1 MTTHKGDVEL
11 KKCKYVKVCVAMLL
25 VVFSVIGCASD
36 NDKVSEPPE
45 DSEITQ
51 DSEKGQDDSFVSE
64 ETATFS
70 YTYDLLSDSF
80 ECSTPDTLNMPDHLV
95 TNYLTDTYE
104 QVPVSLS
111 FPLKY
116 EDVISASNQHQD
128 LLCAGNR
135 EYSEEEILDK
145 YGEILCYKDLSIGE
159 GLGLEVMNYS
169 EEEQTVGECIE
180 NNWYFYDICDESVEE
195 FATDKKNGNIPL
207 LEDGM
212 SYDVIGW
219 FLNHWGNPTWIKVS
233 TPNFCNERQIFM
245 GYDTEE
251 YTILFELQHDIDR
264 TKKIDYINIEY
275 IPSECRKAYFEHY
288 DYMKMFNYEIEKGE
302 ITM

>member
-1 MTTHKGDVEL
+1 M
-11 KKCKYVKVCVAMLL
+11 KKCKYVKVCVVILL

-45 DSEITQ
+45 DSGITQ
-51 DSEKGQDDSFVSE
+51 DSEKVQDDSFVSE
-64 ETATFS
+64 ETDTFS

-95 TNYLTDTYE
+95 IYYLTDMYE
-104 QVPVSLS
+104 QVPVILSL
-111 FPLKY
+111 PLKY
-116 EDVISASNQHQD
+116 EDVISVSKQYQD
-128 LLCAGNR
+128 LSCAGNR

-145 YGEILCYKDLSIGE
+145 YGENLWYKDLSIGE
-159 GLGLEVMNYS
+159 GLCLEVMNYS

-180 NNWYFYDICDESVEE
+180 NNWYFYDIRDESVEE
-195 FATDKKNGNIPL
+195 FATDAKNGNIPL
-207 LEDGM
+207 MEDGM

-219 FLNHWGNPTWIKVS
+219 FLDHWGNPTWMKVS
-233 TPNFCNERQIFM
+233 TLNIYNERQIYM

-251 YTILFELQHDIDR
+251 YTILFDFVYDIDHPQ
-264 TKKIDYINIEY
+264 KNLYINIKY
-275 IPSECRKAYFEHY
+275 IPIECRKAYFEHY
-288 DYMKMFNYEIEKGE
+288 DYMKTFDYEIEKGE